1 MPCPSTP
8 IITACCSLSSLGATW
23 HCPKPLP
30 PITLTTLPSLTTLLL
45 LDILNISPTCLLLP
59 AASLTADAC
68 QIPWLVFG
76 ESLLCCHL
84 LANLSDPDLVNTV
97 LCHSACL
104 CLLLTAYCLLLHSYT
119 TCWYNLPFLTP
130 SVSNIFSHIP
140 HILHI
145 PHIPTSDNIIPD
157 SWPSFLLLTL
167 LNSHVWSI
175 YSLHWHFSLTWILTP
190 HEYNC
195 FSQIPSLTTFL
206 YWSNLFALV
215 VLSWSSIPALHIS
228 YNILHLP
235 CLLTFL
241 PCLTLSHLLTL
252 THSYSLL
259 LTLTHLANLNTSAT
273 ILPSPPDVSH
283 HSSSLSLQLIY
294 PVPSAPAAY
303 WIPVTGPALFDLAAC
318 SSHIYL
324 VIILPSDIQSI
335 SIFCHLT
342 SIPDSLHATKSLY
355 CTLYH
360 YMYLLIS
367 YPDYCSLLLAD
378 YCWLL
383 LADYCCLN
391 HYNAWNLDCPE
402 YIYFYISHWWM
413 LLTWYNKSPSPLLQ
427 SLNIYWCHYWYLQ

>member
-30 PITLTTLPSLTTLLL
+30 PITHYSVAAWYSQYIPHLPPAACCISYCWCPPNTLPGLWGITAVLPLTCQS
-45 LDILNISPTCLLLP
+45 IWPWPCQYCLMP
-59 AASLTADAC
+59 
-68 QIPWLVFG
+68 FY
-76 ESLLCCHL
+76 
-84 LANLSDPDLVNTV
+84 LS
-97 LCHSACL
+97 
-104 CLLLTAYCLLLHSYT
+104 LLTAYCLLLHSYT

-145 PHIPTSDNIIPD
+145 PHIPTSDNTILD

-195 FSQIPSLTTFL
+195 FSQIPSLTIFL

-241 PCLTLSHLLTL
+241 PCLTL

-259 LTLTHLANLNTSAT
+259 LTLTHLANLNTSAI
-273 ILPSPPDVSH
+273 ILTSSPDVSH
-283 HSSSLSLQLIY
+283 HSSLSLQLIY

-303 WIPVTGPALFDLAAC
+303 WILVTGPALFDLAAC

-324 VIILPSDIQSI
+324 IIILPSDIWSI
-335 SIFCHLT
+335 SIFFHLT
-342 SIPDSLHATKSLY
+342 SNQYQSSAIWLPSLTPCMPPNHSTVPCTIICIFWSLIL
-355 CTLYH
+355 TT
-360 YMYLLIS
+360 
-367 YPDYCSLLLAD
+367 AD
-378 YCWLL
+378 YC
-383 LADYCCLN
+383 
-391 HYNAWNLDCPE
+391 
-402 YIYFYISHWWM
+402 
-413 LLTWYNKSPSPLLQ
+413 LLTTAAWITTMPGTSTV
-427 SLNIYWCHYWYLQ
+427 LNIYISTTPIGGCSWHDTTNPHRLCFNPWIYIDATTGTCNNATSSVW